1 MTLSVPRTNFPLKNA
16 IPSSSDYLGP
26 FTLLWIAFWLLLCV
40 FFIYFDI
47 TSVSFFPGLLSSW
60 FLCNWFVYALFWIQG
75 LRWYAKRLR
84 IDEDG
89 DVADEFL
96 DEVLPQTTA
105 SEEEEHRTFP
115 KFQVRYSTRPAKVK
129 SQVMNPDG
137 KIQQCVEYQGRLQWV
152 WRTRAYRFS
161 HFIAKVC
168 ELNSLSP
175 FDHERGI
182 LPHIVTSCCIHVYTI
197 ESASSIAFLGFCDC
211 TDHHP

>member
-1 MTLSVPRTNFPLKNA
+1 MRFLRRIAGFLGFTRDNNGHEVKDDEEEDKIDDNQAQNRPNFQETGAPRKGFGVQVQVPVERPQ
-16 IPSSSDYLGP
+16 SGP
-26 FTLLWIAFWLLLCV
+26 VIVPC
-40 FFIYFDI
+40 
-47 TSVSFFPGLLSSW
+47 TSGDGGV
-60 FLCNWFVYALFWIQG
+60 QG

-96 DEVLPQTTA
+96 DEVLPQTSA

-152 WRTRAYRFS
+152 
-161 HFIAKVC
+161 
-168 ELNSLSP
+168 
-175 FDHERGI
+175 
-182 LPHIVTSCCIHVYTI
+182 
-197 ESASSIAFLGFCDC
+197 
-211 TDHHP
+211 